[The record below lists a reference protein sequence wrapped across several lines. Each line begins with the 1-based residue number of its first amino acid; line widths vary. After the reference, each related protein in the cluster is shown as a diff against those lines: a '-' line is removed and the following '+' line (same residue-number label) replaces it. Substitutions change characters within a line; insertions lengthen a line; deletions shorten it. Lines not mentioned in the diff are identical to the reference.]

1 MKIPHSSHDT
11 PAHDT
16 PKKAPTENLGDA
28 ALDALGSLSDAD
40 ATLKPAPIEPA
51 KVESAPNSA
60 PIADDAP
67 PAIKKLEAATQD
79 LLMPS
84 ESDEPFRAVY
94 WPLEKAQ
101 LTDSE
106 IAFYAAESAEAPVTK
121 QSVADFF
128 ENAAAVEAW
137 MDDEEKATAKR
148 FQDLVETIGAELEK
162 PQVYRIGEREITAAI
177 IGKLAG
183 GFGGL
188 VTKIVET

>member
-1 MKIPHSSHDT
+1 MKIPHSSHGT
-11 PAHDT
+11 PT
-16 PKKAPTENLGDA
+16 TEPTENLGDA

-40 ATLKPAPIEPA
+40 ETAKPAEVEPA
-51 KVESAPNSA
+51 QDCA

-67 PAIKKLEAATQD
+67 PAIKTLEAATIG

-94 WPLEKAQ
+94 WPLEKAE

-106 IAFYAAESAEAPVTK
+106 IAFYAAERADEPVVT

-128 ENAAAVEAW
+128 ANAAQVEDW
-137 MDDEEKATAKR
+137 MNDDEKADAKR
-148 FQDLVETIGAELEK
+148 FQDLIETINAALENA
-162 PQVYRIGEREITAAI
+162 QVYRIGEREITAAI
-177 IGKLAG
+177 IGKVRG

-188 VTKIVET
+188 VTKVIET